1 MNKREEF
8 KILRESK
15 RLVIINM
22 NTCQK
27 LLVEDESLLE
37 KTDEEL
43 ELIYKDYLVQ
53 LKQHSI
59 NNRV

>member
-8 KILRESK
+8 KILREPK

>member
-1 MNKREEF
+1 MNKIEEF
-8 KILRESK
+8 KILREPK

-43 ELIYKDYLVQ
+43 KLIYKDYLVQ